1 MKISVA
7 QTKPVKGNIESNIYH
22 HKKIIEL
29 AVSYETDIIVFPEL
43 SVTGYEPAL
52 AKQLATVKDDRRFDE
67 FQIISDSKKI
77 IICVG
82 MPTSADSVI
91 YISMIIFQ
99 PGKPRQV
106 YSKQYLH
113 SDEEPYFVHGDRQV
127 FLINGQHKIAPAICY
142 ELSIR
147 GHSENA
153 FNNGATIYMV
163 SVAKTNS
170 GVEKAIETLSGIA
183 EKYSMIV
190 LLSNSV
196 GPSDNFIA
204 AGKSSIWNNKGSL
217 LAQLD
222 DSDEGLLI
230 FDTDTNEIIV
240 TTLS

>member
-7 QTKPVKGNIESNIYH
+7 QTKPVKGDIESNIGH
-22 HKKIIEL
+22 HKKIIDL
-29 AVSYETDIIVFPEL
+29 AVSYEADLIVFPEL
-43 SVTGYEPAL
+43 SITGYEPEL
-52 AKQLATVKDDRRFDE
+52 AKQLATVKDDHRLDE

-82 MPTSADSVI
+82 LPTSADSAI

-113 SDEEPYFVHGDRQV
+113 SDEEPYFVNGDRQV

-142 ELSIR
+142 ELSVPE
-147 GHSENA
+147 HSEKA

-170 GVEKAIETLSGIA
+170 GVENAIETLSNVA
-183 EKYSMIV
+183 KKYSMIV

-217 LAQLD
+217 LTQLD
-222 DSDEGLLI
+222 DANEGLLI
-230 FDTDTNEIIV
+230 FDTDSHEIIAQA
-240 TTLS
+240 LS

>member
-7 QTKPVKGNIESNIYH
+7 QTKPVKGNIESNIDH

-67 FQIISDSKKI
+67 FQIISNSKKI
-77 IICVG
+77 TICVG
-82 MPTSADSVI
+82 MPTYADSSV

-113 SDEEPYFVHGDRQV
+113 SDEEPYFDNGNQQV
-127 FLINGQHKIAPAICY
+127 FLINGHHKIAPAICY

-170 GVEKAIETLSGIA
+170 GVEKAIGTLSGIA

-196 GPSDNFIA
+196 GPCDNFIA